1 MDKKDY
7 KSIAISLY
15 TVIETIETII
25 GTLDDNT
32 QDQFYNISTIPE
44 DEDIRLL
51 KEIHKEVYN
60 THNTV
65 MSLCKYQNILI
76 NYDTYIEGK
85 YL

>member
-51 KEIHKEVYN
+51 KEIHEEVYN

-65 MSLCKYQNILI
+65 MSLCKK
-76 NYDTYIEGK
+76 TPSA
-85 YL
+85 